1 MAVVVGAVGVGD
13 VELSAHLEIALWTSL
28 QCNLLSYQYV
38 RSITFV
44 KAMVLV
50 PSVLAV
56 D

>member
-13 VELSAHLEIALWTSL
+13 VELAAHLEIALWTSL
-28 QCNLLSYQYV
+28 QCNLLSYLFV

-44 KAMVLV
+44 KAVALVL
-50 PSVLAV
+50 SVLAV